1 VPFKTGWLA
10 AVTNAEHTGGTMR
23 STSKKSI
30 PAPRQPFA
38 STVPPTPA
46 EEQVAAADW
55 ERRGLL
61 ERLVRR

>member
-1 VPFKTGWLA
+1 
-10 AVTNAEHTGGTMR
+10 MR
-23 STSKKSI
+23 STSEKTI

-46 EEQVAAADW
+46 EEQVIAANW

-61 ERLVRR
+61 DRLVRRG

>member
-1 VPFKTGWLA
+1 MLFKTGWLA
-10 AVTNAEHTGGTMR
+10 AVTNPEPKEGTMR
-23 STSKKSI
+23 SESKKII

>member
-1 VPFKTGWLA
+1 MRPKSEKT
-10 AVTNAEHTGGTMR
+10 
-23 STSKKSI
+23 I
-30 PAPRQPFA
+30 PAPRQSFA

-61 ERLVRR
+61 DRLVRRG

>member
-1 VPFKTGWLA
+1 
-10 AVTNAEHTGGTMR
+10 MR
-23 STSKKSI
+23 SKSKKII

-61 ERLVRR
+61 DRFVRR

>member
-1 VPFKTGWLA
+1 
-10 AVTNAEHTGGTMR
+10 MR
-23 STSKKSI
+23 SKSKRSI

-46 EEQVAAADW
+46 EAQIAAASW

-61 ERLVRR
+61 DRLVRC

>member
-1 VPFKTGWLA
+1 MPSTQ
-10 AVTNAEHTGGTMR
+10 EGTMR
-23 STSKKSI
+23 SKSKKSI

>member
-1 VPFKTGWLA
+1 VLLNGGWLA
-10 AVTNAEHTGGTMR
+10 AYTNPEPKEARMR
-23 STSKKSI
+23 SKTAKTI
-30 PAPRQPFA
+30 PAPRQPLA

-61 ERLVRR
+61 DRLVRR

>member
-1 VPFKTGWLA
+1 VVLYL
-10 AVTNAEHTGGTMR
+10 HTPSPKEGTMR
-23 STSKKSI
+23 RKSEKTI

-46 EEQVAAADW
+46 EERASAADW

-61 ERLVRR
+61 DRLVRRG